1 MKLYCG
7 TTILKLI
14 YCPGLLESVSNCTIE
29 LVTYSFAYF
38 FNTFNGAA
46 LQILFLF
53 HHQVFYRGGKG
64 LDFDMVMLTY
74 DFLTDDK
81 LRERKSRILYTK
93 MFDYALMHDCIEDK
107 CVDFSF
113 ITS

>member
-1 MKLYCG
+1 M
-7 TTILKLI
+7 
-14 YCPGLLESVSNCTIE
+14 
-29 LVTYSFAYF
+29 TYSFAYF

-53 HHQVFYRGGKG
+53 HQVFYRGGKG
-64 LDFDMVMLTY
+64 LDFDIVILTY

>member
-1 MKLYCG
+1 MKLYCS
-7 TTILKLI
+7 TTIILI

-38 FNTFNGAA
+38 FNTFNGSA

-64 LDFDMVMLTY
+64 LEFDTVILTD
-74 DFLTDDK
+74 DFLTNDK
-81 LRERKSRILYTK
+81 LREGKSRILYAK
-93 MFDYALMHDCIEDK
+93 MFDYALMHNCIEDK

>member
-7 TTILKLI
+7 TTIILI

-46 LQILFLF
+46 LHILFLF
-53 HHQVFYRGGKG
+53 HHQVFYGGGKE
-64 LDFDMVMLTY
+64 LDFDTVILTY
-74 DFLTDDK
+74 NFLNGDK
-81 LRERKSRILYTK
+81 LRERKSRILYAK
-93 MFDYALMHDCIEDK
+93 MLDYALMHDCIEDK
-107 CVDFSF
+107 CVDFSLN
-113 ITS
+113 TS